1 MIRETQWKKL
11 NSWEKYIGE
20 QDFVNAEHLAAPLTF
35 PRKKMG
41 VDFIKL
47 EKLS

>member
-11 NSWEKYIGE
+11 SSWGKYIGE

-35 PRKKMG
+35 PQKKIG
-41 VDFIKL
+41 LRWEELI
-47 EKLS
+47 